1 MGCVF
6 VCFFSFF
13 FFFRFFFFS
22 FFAFFFSFFFS
33 IFSHIIFKSDRE
45 TLDLFIVNVGSGKNL
60 NKFHE
65 FLHLY
70 RL

>member
-1 MGCVF
+1 MCLFVF
-6 VCFFSFF
+6 FRGFFFSFF
-13 FFFRFFFFS
+13 FSFLFS
-22 FFAFFFSFFFS
+22 FFFVFFFFS